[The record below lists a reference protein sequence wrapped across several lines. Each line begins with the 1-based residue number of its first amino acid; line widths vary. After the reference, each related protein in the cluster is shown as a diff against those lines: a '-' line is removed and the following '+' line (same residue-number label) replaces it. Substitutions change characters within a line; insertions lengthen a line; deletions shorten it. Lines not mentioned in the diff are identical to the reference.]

1 MHFLAVVVESSIRVV
16 QFVASV
22 VPTLVLLLE
31 PIFLLFAYM
40 SMHHTLGGRFVR
52 LIILHMLPRRKFIK
66 IVFFLF

>member
-31 PIFLLFAYM
+31 PIFLLFA
-40 SMHHTLGGRFVR
+40 LGGRFVR